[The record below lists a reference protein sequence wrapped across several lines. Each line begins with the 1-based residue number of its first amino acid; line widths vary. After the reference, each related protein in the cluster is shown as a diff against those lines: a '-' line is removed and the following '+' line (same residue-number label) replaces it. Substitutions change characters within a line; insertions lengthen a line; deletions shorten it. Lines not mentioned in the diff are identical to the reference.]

1 VGDVT
6 AKAGRGQLRGRR
18 APSDPMMSVVFRPHP
33 GLLTQTREFVASF
46 CGTFVRDPD
55 LVYRVTIAVHEL
67 LENVIKYSCDGA
79 TDMTIELRNE
89 DEGSPVAIRVENRAL
104 PDHIASVRDAID
116 RIHEAADPFELYCQ
130 MIHASVARGTHSG
143 LGLVRICAEAACDLD
158 YSIVGDVL
166 ALSARAHVGRGAMA

>member
-1 VGDVT
+1 VVEIV
-6 AKAGRGQLRGRR
+6 AEAGHDAPLWLRPTRH
-18 APSDPMMSVVFRPHP
+18 PTMSVVFRPHP

-55 LVYRVTIAVHEL
+55 LVYRITIAVHEL

-79 TDMTIELRNE
+79 TDMTIELRD
-89 DEGSPVAIRVENRAL
+89 DEGSSRVAIRVENRAL
-104 PDHIASVRDAID
+104 PDHIASVREAID

-158 YSIVGDVL
+158 YSIVGDTL
-166 ALSARAHVGRGAMA
+166 ALSARARVDRGAMA

>member
-1 VGDVT
+1 VGEIA
-6 AKAGRGQLRGRR
+6 AKAGRDEPLRLRSAR
-18 APSDPMMSVVFRPHP
+18 HPMVSVVFRPHP

-55 LVYRVTIAVHEL
+55 LVYRVTVAVHEL

-79 TDMTIELRNE
+79 TGMTIELRG
-89 DEGSPVAIRVENRAL
+89 DEGSSRIAIRVENRAL
-104 PDHIASVRDAID
+104 PDHMASVRETID

-130 MIHASVARGTHSG
+130 MIHASVARGLHSG

-158 YSIVGDVL
+158 YSIVGDTL
-166 ALSARAHVGRGAMA
+166 ALSAQAHVGLGAMA